1 MTANHRVKQIVEV
14 VEPNDKERRLAQ
26 LLKEYHKGQKEGLLI
41 FALYKKEA
49 ARLEGY
55 VQRLG
60 YPNTAAIHGESAPL
74 RGEQRGLE
82 RAQLWAGDTH

>member
-1 MTANHRVKQIVEV
+1 M
-14 VEPNDKERRLAQ
+14 VEPSDKERRLAQ

-60 YPNTAAIHGESAPL
+60 YPNTAAIHGGSATL
-74 RGEQRGLE
+74 RGVQPGLG
-82 RAQLWAGDTH
+82 RSQLWASIAHYLV